1 MNNKLFFSYLRRI
14 MSVALVIFILLSAIM
29 LLKGFFVKGDIN
41 ILVLATDKGQLL
53 TDTIM
58 VANVNTHTK
67 SLNIMSLPRDT
78 RVMLDSGNHVKLNSV
93 YQRED
98 EKKRPQL
105 VKRKIED
112 MLDLKLDYYVVIHPD
127 GFRNVIDAL
136 GGVDFYVP
144 MNMHYDDPSQGLS
157 IHLNEGMQ
165 HLDGNMAEQYVRYR
179 SGYANADLGRIHAQ
193 QEFLKE
199 LYKQKL
205 NAKTIAKL
213 PSIYKK
219 VKDDFKTNIGLSD
232 ISRLAKT
239 LYKFNDATL
248 NTYQL
253 PSSPQY
259 IGGASYMVQNE
270 EETKKLIDNVF
281 KADKKHSS
289 EESSDENVN

>member
-1 MNNKLFFSYLRRI
+1 MNNKLFFSYLRKI
-14 MSVALVIFILLSAIM
+14 MSVAIIIFILLSSFM
-29 LLKGFFVKGDIN
+29 LLKGFFIKGDIN
-41 ILVLATDKGQLL
+41 VLVLATDKGRML

-58 VANVNTHTK
+58 VVNVNTHTK
-67 SLNIMSLPRDT
+67 SLNLMSIPRDT
-78 RVMLDSGNHVKLNSV
+78 RVTLKSGSNVKINSV

-98 EKKRPQL
+98 EKKRPGL
-105 VKRKIED
+105 IKEKIED
-112 MLDLKLDYYVVIHPD
+112 MLKLKLDYYVVIHPEV
-127 GFRNVIDAL
+127 FRNAIDAL

-144 MNMHYDDPSQGLS
+144 MNMHYEDPDQNLY
-157 IHLNEGMQ
+157 IHLNKGMQ

-179 SGYANADLGRIHAQ
+179 SGYANADLGRIEAQ

-213 PSIYKK
+213 PSIYNKL
-219 VKDDFKTNIGLSD
+219 KDDFKTNIGISD
-232 ISRLAKT
+232 ISRIAKT

-270 EETKKLIDNVF
+270 EKTKELVETVF
-281 KADKKHSS
+281 KAKKTTQ
-289 EESSDENVN
+289 ETNN

>member
-1 MNNKLFFSYLRRI
+1 MNNKLFFIYLRKI

-29 LLKGFFVKGDIN
+29 LVKGIFIKGDVNVLI
-41 ILVLATDKGQLL
+41 LATDKGRML
-53 TDTIM
+53 TDTVM

-67 SLNIMSLPRDT
+67 SLNLMSLPRDT
-78 RVMLDSGNHVKLNSV
+78 RVKLDEGKYVKLNSV
-93 YQRED
+93 YQREE
-98 EKKRPQL
+98 EKKRPSL
-105 VKRKIED
+105 VKKKVED
-112 MLDLKLDYYVVIHPD
+112 MLDLKIDYYVVVHPE

-136 GGVDFYVP
+136 GGVDFDVP
-144 MNMHYDDPSQGLS
+144 MNMHYEDPYQGLS
-157 IHLNEGMQ
+157 IHLNKGMQ

-193 QEFLKE
+193 QEFLKA
-199 LYKQKL
+199 LYEQKL

-213 PSIYKK
+213 PQIYSK
-219 VKDDFKTNIGLSD
+219 VKDDFKTNFGLSD

-239 LYKFNDATL
+239 LYKFKDLNL

-270 EETKKLIDNVF
+270 EETQKLINDVF
-281 KADKKHSS
+281 KAVKKDNVQT
-289 EESSDENVN
+289 ESD